1 MKKIISVA
9 ICIAMVLSLSACG
22 SKTIG
27 TIKGAEWD
35 FIEIDGVEYA
45 KVTDSGIHQSDKD
58 KYLGKVSDNGKI
70 TFKCYSVKDDD
81 EGQYIYCLW
90 DWEGSVYQRT
100 SE

>member
-1 MKKIISVA
+1 MKKLISVV
-9 ICIAMVLSLSACG
+9 ICISIVLSLTACG

-45 KVTDSGIHQSDKD
+45 KVTDSDIHQSDKD
-58 KYLGKVSDNGKI
+58 KYLGKVSDGGKI

-81 EGQYIYCLW
+81 DARYIYCLW
-90 DWEGSVYQRT
+90 DWEGSIYERT
-100 SE
+100 LE